1 MYLNKSQ
8 VSAVRL
14 QHRFCLDMDTG
25 ILEQL
30 KIVLLSIGECQRK
43 DLPGPKADEQLRL

>member
-1 MYLNKSQ
+1 MYLNKPQ
-8 VSAVRL
+8 VSGIRL

-25 ILEQL
+25 ILEHL
-30 KIVLLSIGECQRK
+30 EIVLLSVGECQRN